1 MPDSPQVLHQY
12 NKGTYNMKK
21 HDTVD
26 ITSTATTPA
35 GEEATAPTEPSTP
48 EELIIQLQEQ
58 LAAKETEVRDNWD
71 RFVRERADLENFR
84 KRTNREKEE
93 LLNYGNKSLIEEIL
107 PIVDNLER
115 ALAHAT
121 EDGQSA
127 VVEGI
132 RMTHVMLVAA
142 LKKFGVT
149 PLESVGSAFDPAFH
163 QAMAQV
169 PTDEHPPNTV
179 VEEFQKGYLLK
190 ERLLRPAMV
199 TVATPA
205 N

>member
-1 MPDSPQVLHQY
+1 
-12 NKGTYNMKK
+12 MKQ

-26 ITSTATTPA
+26 ISAAANAHETAEAAVPA
-35 GEEATAPTEPSTP
+35 EPTTP
-48 EELIIQLQEQ
+48 EEHISHLQE
-58 LAAKETEVRDNWD
+58 LLTVKETEARDNWD
-71 RFVRERADLENFR
+71 RFVRERADLENYR
-84 KRTNREKEE
+84 KRANREKEE

-132 RMTHVMLVAA
+132 RMTHVMLVTA

-149 PLESVGSAFDPAFH
+149 PLEAVGTTFDPAFH

-169 PTDEHPPNTV
+169 PTDEQPPNTV
-179 VEEFQKGYLLK
+179 IEEFQKGYLLK
-190 ERLLRPAMV
+190 ERLLRPSMV
-199 TVATPA
+199 TVSTPVK
-205 N
+205 

>member
-1 MPDSPQVLHQY
+1 
-12 NKGTYNMKK
+12 MKK
-21 HDTVD
+21 HDNVD
-26 ITSTATTPA
+26 ITAAATEHETTETLVPIEPA
-35 GEEATAPTEPSTP
+35 TP
-48 EELIIQLQEQ
+48 EEHISQLQEQ
-58 LAAKETEVRDNWD
+58 LAAKEIEVRDNWD
-71 RFVRERADLENFR
+71 RFVRERADLENYR

-132 RMTHVMLVAA
+132 RMTHVMLVSA

-149 PLESVGSAFDPAFH
+149 PLEAIGTTFDPAFH
-163 QAMAQV
+163 QAMTQV
-169 PTDEHPPNTV
+169 ASDQYPPNTV
-179 VEEFQKGYLLK
+179 VDEFQKGYLLR

-199 TVATPA
+199 SVSTAKQGE
-205 N
+205 

>member
-1 MPDSPQVLHQY
+1 
-12 NKGTYNMKK
+12 MKN
-21 HDTVD
+21 HDTVG
-26 ITSTATTPA
+26 INTTAPILDTI
-35 GEEATAPTEPSTP
+35 EATAHAEPTTP
-48 EELIIQLQEQ
+48 EEQIIQLQEQ
-58 LAAKETEVRDNWD
+58 LAAKDTEVRDNWD

-121 EDGQSA
+121 EEGQSA

-132 RMTHVMLVAA
+132 RMTHVMLVSA

>member
-1 MPDSPQVLHQY
+1 MKLHE
-12 NKGTYNMKK
+12 KK
-21 HDTVD
+21 QHDTVEL
-26 ITSTATTPA
+26 SPAATAADAAESVPGAEPATPA
-35 GEEATAPTEPSTP
+35 EQISQLR
-48 EELIIQLQEQ
+48 ELLT
-58 LAAKETEVRDNWD
+58 AKELEVRDNWD
-71 RFVRERADLENFR
+71 RFVRERADLENYR
-84 KRTNREKEE
+84 KRASREKEE

-132 RMTHVMLVAA
+132 RMTHCMLIAA

-149 PLESVGSAFDPAFH
+149 PLDSIGTAFDPAFH
-163 QAMAQV
+163 QAMTQV
-169 PTDEHPPNTV
+169 PSDQYPPNTV
-179 VEEFQKGYLLK
+179 IDEFQKGYLLK

-199 TVATPA
+199 SVSAA
-205 N
+205 VQKG